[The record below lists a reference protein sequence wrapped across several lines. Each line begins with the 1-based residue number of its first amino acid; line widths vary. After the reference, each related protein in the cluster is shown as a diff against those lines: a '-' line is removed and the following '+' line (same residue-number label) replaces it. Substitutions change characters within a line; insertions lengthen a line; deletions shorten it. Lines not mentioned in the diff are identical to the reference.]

1 MSRYTPP
8 EPLRPTHD
16 LAGFDSGNDALNR
29 WLVSRAV
36 RNQDSGAS
44 RTFVTTCDGLDV
56 GYYALAAS
64 SVAQVG
70 APTGLRRNMPDPI
83 PVILLGRL
91 AVARRHAGRGV
102 GASLLRD
109 AALRVATTASIVGVK
124 AMLVHAIDDAAVAF
138 YLHHGLQ
145 PFPGDPTTL
154 FVPVA
159 AIRPPGM

>member
-56 GYYALAAS
+56 GYYAPVSYTHLTL
-64 SVAQVG
+64 
-70 APTGLRRNMPDPI
+70 PTSD
-83 PVILLGRL
+83 
-91 AVARRHAGRGV
+91 
-102 GASLLRD
+102 
-109 AALRVATTASIVGVK
+109 
-124 AMLVHAIDDAAVAF
+124 LV
-138 YLHHGLQ
+138 
-145 PFPGDPTTL
+145 
-154 FVPVA
+154 
-159 AIRPPGM
+159 

>member
-8 EPLRPTHD
+8 EPLQPTHD

-44 RTFVTTCDGLDV
+44 RTFVTICDGLVV

-91 AVARRHAGRGV
+91 AVDRRHAGRGV

-109 AALRVATTASIVGVK
+109 AALRVATTADIVGVK

>member
-44 RTFVTTCDGLDV
+44 RTFVTTCDGLVV

-91 AVARRHAGRGV
+91 AVDRRHAGRGV

-124 AMLVHAIDDAAVAF
+124 ATGCSRI
-138 YLHHGLQ
+138 
-145 PFPGDPTTL
+145 P
-154 FVPVA
+154 
-159 AIRPPGM
+159 IRSDCS

>member
-44 RTFVTTCDGLDV
+44 RTFVTTCDGLVV

-70 APTGLRRNMPDPI
+70 APAGLRRNMPDPM

-91 AVARRHAGRGV
+91 AVDRRHAGRGV

-109 AALRVATTASIVGVK
+109 AALRVATTAGIVGVK
-124 AMLVHAIDDAAVAF
+124 AMLVHAIDDGAVAF

-154 FVPVA
+154 FIPVA
-159 AIRPPGM
+159 SIRPPGM